1 MIGQITSILGPW
13 LQATRVNYSVDPVLF
28 FVLMTACA
36 PVFYYSIYRMV
47 RAIAARQKAKVNL
60 WSMVFLIST
69 VLPYVYVLF
78 FGRNLPWW
86 VYLIVAVLMAQSGY
100 AIVMRRKEKGSS
112 P

>member
-1 MIGQITSILGPW
+1 MIGQITIILGPW
-13 LQATRVNYSVDPVLF
+13 LQAARMKYGVDPVLF
-28 FVLMTACA
+28 FVLMTVCA

-47 RAIAARQKAKVNL
+47 RAIAARQKATINL

-69 VLPYVYVLF
+69 VLPYVYILF

-86 VYLIVAVLMAQSGY
+86 VYLIVGVLMAQSGY
-100 AIVMRRKEKGSS
+100 AIVMRRKGKSSS